1 MTLHIP
7 VGLNKLQNQ
16 LLSLG
21 HLSSFDD
28 SSLRDFSFIW
38 LHPINC
44 FTQCFTASKFKHEL
58 MFLSMCL
65 HTLKKFI
72 QKFIY
77 TPGGGTMEK
86 VRGSI
91 PRQEQWGVPDKET
104 IGWGGGMRG
113 LQCIGGRGRSSAS
126 RGVPGGWGSRMALRC
141 DIAICKWIQ

>member
-1 MTLHIP
+1 MIRHF
-7 VGLNKLQNQ
+7 VA
-16 LLSLG
+16 S
-21 HLSSFDD
+21 
-28 SSLRDFSFIW
+28 
-38 LHPINC
+38 HPINC

-58 MFLSMCL
+58 MFLSNVFT
-65 HTLKKFI
+65 HS
-72 QKFIY
+72 QKIY
-77 TPGGGTMEK
+77 TKIYIPPGGGTMEK